1 MGFGGQRTTNRSFE
15 MASLSVI
22 YPRTPGASFD
32 YDYYR
37 TKHMPL
43 VGERW
48 GDAGLTGG
56 EALLGKA
63 APNGSEPPYF
73 AIGIIHF
80 DTVESLQLAL
90 NGEHASEVIADIR
103 NFTNAEPVIQINE
116 RFVPPS

>member
-1 MGFGGQRTTNRSFE
+1 
-15 MASLSVI
+15 MATLSVV
-22 YPRTPGASFD
+22 YPRTPGATFD
-32 YDYYR
+32 YDYYQ

-48 GDAGLTGG
+48 ADAGLRGG

-63 APNGSEPPYF
+63 APDGSEPPYF

-80 DTVESLQLAL
+80 DTAGSLHEAL

-103 NFTNAEPVIQINE
+103 NFTDAQPVIQINQ
-116 RFVPPS
+116 RFVAAI

>member
-1 MGFGGQRTTNRSFE
+1 

-22 YPRTPGASFD
+22 YPRTAGTTFD

-48 GDAGLTGG
+48 RDAGLTGG
-56 EALLGKA
+56 EALLGKTGA
-63 APNGSEPPYF
+63 DGTEPPYF

-80 DTVESLQLAL
+80 DSEESLQAAL
-90 NGEHASEVIADIR
+90 QGQHAPEVIADIR
-103 NFTNAEPVIQINE
+103 NFTNVEPVIQVND
-116 RFVPPS
+116 RFVP